1 MRISLTPTRHL
12 VIGLARARRLEFWD
26 LRRRVVVVQ
35 CPCVVSSP
43 RLVDSKCIEAN
54 GSLIANAQQIPNIS
68 RLTDSLLLVCPWPLI
83 PNISGRIYIYIYID
97 LQYLQGCSLPYPQ
110 AHSWFVRTP
119 WWEIYPGSLIPTFLW
134 PTLGYQTQSFCLLA
148 PWRGYN

>member
-35 CPCVVSSP
+35 YPCVVSSP

-54 GSLIANAQQIPNIS
+54 ASLIANAQQIPNIS
-68 RLTDSLLLVCPWPLI
+68 RATDSLLLVCPWSLLPNNSGLI
-83 PNISGRIYIYIYID
+83 DS
-97 LQYLQGCSLPYPQ
+97 QYLQGRSLLYPQ
-110 AHSWFVRTP
+110 VHEFLMCPDT
-119 WWEIYPGSLIPTFLW
+119 LIRNISRLRLW
-134 PTLGYQTQSFCLLA
+134 PTHGGPLEGIQLRMFWFLDLGVYLA
-148 PWRGYN
+148 MRA